1 MAELN
6 MEALNHL
13 SFGAFIKQRR
23 EDLGISLRT
32 LAKDLDVS
40 SVYIFD
46 IETGNKYAPSNEE
59 FLTKLFR
66 NLNITP
72 SEEEDLRIMIKINRK
87 DGIDDYLI
95 KQPLA
100 KVALRLAEN
109 ADVSDD
115 EWKEFIFR
123 LQQLNREKEQ

>member
-1 MAELN
+1 
-6 MEALNHL
+6 
-13 SFGAFIKQRR
+13 
-23 EDLGISLRT
+23 
-32 LAKDLDVS
+32 
-40 SVYIFD
+40 
-46 IETGNKYAPSNEE
+46 
-59 FLTKLFR
+59 
-66 NLNITP
+66 
-72 SEEEDLRIMIKINRK
+72 MIKINRK

-123 LQQLNREKEQ
+123 LQQLNKDKEQ

>member
-1 MAELN
+1 M
-6 MEALNHL
+6 
-13 SFGAFIKQRR
+13 
-23 EDLGISLRT
+23 
-32 LAKDLDVS
+32 
-40 SVYIFD
+40 
-46 IETGNKYAPSNEE
+46 

-123 LQQLNREKEQ
+123 LQQLNKDKEQ

>member
-1 MAELN
+1 MC
-6 MEALNHL
+6 
-13 SFGAFIKQRR
+13 
-23 EDLGISLRT
+23 
-32 LAKDLDVS
+32 

-72 SEEEDLRIMIKINRK
+72 SEEEDLWIMIKINRK

-123 LQQLNREKEQ
+123 LQQLNKDKEQ